1 MTKKFDYIICG
12 AGLSGLIMVDKMFK
26 DRFFDNKSVLLIEK
40 DLAHKS
46 QKTWCFWEE
55 KHSQWDDYVI
65 KSWDNVSFKSTNS
78 NKETHLNH
86 YSYKMVKS
94 TFFVNSIINKIRNEK
109 NFTIIEDEVSNI
121 FQEDNLVTIKT
132 NLNVFKSD
140 FVFNSLFNLSDLKS
154 NFPLLIQHFK
164 GWTIETDNEFFN
176 DKVATIMDFSIKQK
190 NDTRFFYVLPISKK
204 RALIEFTLFSR
215 DYLKDEEY
223 DDELRNYINSLGIDS
238 YKIIE
243 KEKGAIPMTCH
254 PFENKNSERIIH
266 IGTAGGWTK
275 PSSGYT
281 FKFIDKNT
289 DKLISYL
296 KGNDFSKTISFKTR
310 HWAYDLIF
318 LDVLFNENH
327 IGKKLFEKMFN
338 KNKTENVFRFL
349 DNDSSIVEEISIAY
363 SFPKYIFTKSLFKNL
378 GKIFKYYL

>member
-1 MTKKFDYIICG
+1 
-12 AGLSGLIMVDKMFK
+12 
-26 DRFFDNKSVLLIEK
+26 
-40 DLAHKS
+40 
-46 QKTWCFWEE
+46 
-55 KHSQWDDYVI
+55 
-65 KSWDNVSFKSTNS
+65 
-78 NKETHLNH
+78 
-86 YSYKMVKS
+86 MVKS

-109 NFTIIEDEVSNI
+109 NFTIIEDEVNDI
-121 FQEDNLVTIKT
+121 FQEDNLVTVKT

-140 FVFNSLFNLSDLKS
+140 FVFNSLFNLNDLKS
-154 NFPLLIQHFK
+154 SFPLLIQHFK
-164 GWTIETDNEFFN
+164 GWTIETSNEFFN

-190 NDTRFFYVLPISKK
+190 NDTRFFYVLPITKK
-204 RALIEFTLFSR
+204 RALIEFTLFSK

-223 DDELRNYINSLGIDS
+223 DDELINYINSLGIDS
-238 YKIIE
+238 YKILE

-254 PFENKNSERIIH
+254 PFENINSERIIH

-296 KGNDFSKTISFKTR
+296 KENDFSKTISFKTR

-318 LDVLFNENH
+318 LDVLFNKNH
-327 IGKKLFEKMFN
+327 IGKELFEKMFN

-349 DNDSSIVEEISIAY
+349 DNDSSIFEEISIAY

>member
-1 MTKKFDYIICG
+1 M
-12 AGLSGLIMVDKMFK
+12 
-26 DRFFDNKSVLLIEK
+26 
-40 DLAHKS
+40 
-46 QKTWCFWEE
+46 
-55 KHSQWDDYVI
+55 
-65 KSWDNVSFKSTNS
+65 
-78 NKETHLNH
+78 
-86 YSYKMVKS
+86 
-94 TFFVNSIINKIRNEK
+94 
-109 NFTIIEDEVSNI
+109 
-121 FQEDNLVTIKT
+121 
-132 NLNVFKSD
+132 NVFKSD

-164 GWTIETDNEFFN
+164 GWTIETNNEFFN

-190 NDTRFFYVLPISKK
+190 NDTRFFYVLPITKK

-238 YKIIE
+238 YKILE

-296 KGNDFSKTISFKTR
+296 KENDFSKTISFKTR

>member
-12 AGLSGLIMVDKMFK
+12 AGLSGLIMVDKIFK

-55 KHSQWDDYVI
+55 KQSQWDDYVV
-65 KSWDNVSFKSTNS
+65 KSWDNVSFKSSNS
-78 NKETHLNH
+78 NRETYLNH

-109 NFTIIEDEVSNI
+109 NFTIIEDEVNDI

-154 NFPLLIQHFK
+154 IFPLLIQHFK
-164 GWTIETDNEFFN
+164 GWTIETNNEFFN

-254 PFENKNSERIIH
+254 PFENINSERIIH

>member
-1 MTKKFDYIICG
+1 MEQVFPV
-12 AGLSGLIMVDKMFK
+12 LLWLIRCLR

-55 KHSQWDDYVI
+55 KQSQWDDYVI
-65 KSWDNVSFKSTNS
+65 KSWDNVSFKSSNR

-109 NFTIIEDEVSNI
+109 NFTIIEDEVNDI

-164 GWTIETDNEFFN
+164 GWTIETNNEFFN

-190 NDTRFFYVLPISKK
+190 NDTRFFYVLPITKK

-296 KGNDFSKTISFKTR
+296 KENDFSKTISFKTR

>member
-12 AGLSGLIMVDKMFK
+12 AGLSGLIMVDKIFK

-55 KHSQWDDYVI
+55 KQSQWDDYVV
-65 KSWDNVSFKSTNS
+65 KSWDNVSFKSSNS
-78 NKETHLNH
+78 NRETYLNH

-109 NFTIIEDEVSNI
+109 NFTIIEDEVNDI
-121 FQEDNLVTIKT
+121 FQEDNLVTVKT

-140 FVFNSLFNLSDLKS
+140 FVFNSLFNLNDLKS

-164 GWTIETDNEFFN
+164 GWTIETSNEFFN

-190 NDTRFFYVLPISKK
+190 NDTRFFYVLPITKK
-204 RALIEFTLFSR
+204 RALIEFTLFSK

-223 DDELRNYINSLGIDS
+223 DDELINYINSLGIDS
-238 YKIIE
+238 YKILE

-296 KGNDFSKTISFKTR
+296 KENDFSKTISFKTR

-318 LDVLFNENH
+318 LDVLFNKNH
-327 IGKKLFEKMFN
+327 IGKELFEKMFN

-363 SFPKYIFTKSLFKNL
+363 SFPKYIFTKSLLKNL

>member
-55 KHSQWDDYVI
+55 KQSQWDDYVI
-65 KSWDNVSFKSTNS
+65 KSWDNVSFKSSNR
-78 NKETHLNH
+78 NKETYLNH

-109 NFTIIEDEVSNI
+109 NFTIIEDEVNDI
-121 FQEDNLVTIKT
+121 FQEDNLVTVKT

-140 FVFNSLFNLSDLKS
+140 FVFNSLFNLNDLKS
-154 NFPLLIQHFK
+154 SFPLLIQHFK
-164 GWTIETDNEFFN
+164 GWTIETSNEFFN

-190 NDTRFFYVLPISKK
+190 NDTRFFYVLPITKK
-204 RALIEFTLFSR
+204 RALIEFTLFSK

-223 DDELRNYINSLGIDS
+223 DDELINYINSLGIDS
-238 YKIIE
+238 YKILE

-254 PFENKNSERIIH
+254 PFENINSERIIH

-296 KGNDFSKTISFKTR
+296 KENDFSKTISFKTR

-318 LDVLFNENH
+318 LDVLFNKNH
-327 IGKKLFEKMFN
+327 IGKELFEKMFN

-349 DNDSSIVEEISIAY
+349 DNDSSIFEEISIAY
-363 SFPKYIFTKSLFKNL
+363 SFPKYIFTKSLLKNL

>member
-1 MTKKFDYIICG
+1 M
-12 AGLSGLIMVDKMFK
+12 
-26 DRFFDNKSVLLIEK
+26 
-40 DLAHKS
+40 
-46 QKTWCFWEE
+46 
-55 KHSQWDDYVI
+55 
-65 KSWDNVSFKSTNS
+65 
-78 NKETHLNH
+78 
-86 YSYKMVKS
+86 
-94 TFFVNSIINKIRNEK
+94 
-109 NFTIIEDEVSNI
+109 
-121 FQEDNLVTIKT
+121 
-132 NLNVFKSD
+132 
-140 FVFNSLFNLSDLKS
+140 
-154 NFPLLIQHFK
+154 IQHFK
-164 GWTIETDNEFFN
+164 GLTIETSNEFFN

-190 NDTRFFYVLPISKK
+190 NDTRFFYVLPITKK
-204 RALIEFTLFSR
+204 RALIEFTLFSK

-223 DDELRNYINSLGIDS
+223 DDELINYINSLGIDS
-238 YKIIE
+238 YKILE

-254 PFENKNSERIIH
+254 PFENINSERIIH

-296 KGNDFSKTISFKTR
+296 KENDFSKTISFKTR

-327 IGKKLFEKMFN
+327 IGKELFEKMFN

-349 DNDSSIVEEISIAY
+349 DNNSSIFEEISIAY
-363 SFPKYIFTKSLFKNL
+363 SFPKYIFTKSLLKNL

>member
-12 AGLSGLIMVDKMFK
+12 AGLSGLIMVDKIFK

-55 KHSQWDDYVI
+55 KQSQWDDYVI
-65 KSWDNVSFKSTNS
+65 KSWDNVSFKSSNS

-109 NFTIIEDEVSNI
+109 NFTIIEDEVNDI
-121 FQEDNLVTIKT
+121 FQEDNLVTVKT

-140 FVFNSLFNLSDLKS
+140 FVFNSLFNLNDLKS

-164 GWTIETDNEFFN
+164 GLTIETSNEFFN

-254 PFENKNSERIIH
+254 PFENINSERIIH

>member
-1 MTKKFDYIICG
+1 MTKKFYYIICG
-12 AGLSGLIMVDKMFK
+12 AGLSGLIMVDKMSR

-55 KHSQWDDYVI
+55 KQSQWDDYVI
-65 KSWDNVSFKSTNS
+65 KSWDNVSFKSSNR
-78 NKETHLNH
+78 NKETYLNH

-109 NFTIIEDEVSNI
+109 NFTIIEDEVNNI

-132 NLNVFKSD
+132 NLNVYTSH

-164 GWTIETDNEFFN
+164 GWTIETNNEFFN

-190 NDTRFFYVLPISKK
+190 NDTRFFYVLPITKK

-327 IGKKLFEKMFN
+327 IGKELFEKMFN